1 MDLFFPDHQTT
12 FAEAIDSLRGRSV
25 AVIGHLRPDGD
36 CIGSQVGLC
45 RLLNANGAQAVCVND
60 DPVPR
65 VLQPFVADTPFFQAE
80 AYEPEAGTVAVTV
93 DCADPRRIGDRL
105 YALFPEVAFNV
116 DHHISNPGYGIRNII
131 TDHASAT
138 GEILAGLALDAG
150 LAVDPVTA
158 QAFYVGIATDTGQF
172 RFSATTPQ
180 VFEIAFRLCALGAD
194 PAGAAF
200 HLYENESPAK
210 IRLLQRFLAS
220 FENHFD
226 GRVCLGL
233 LPDEAFRESGAGPE
247 DTEGLVDYA
256 RAIDGVEIGVLLE
269 ERGGKI
275 KGSLR
280 SKDAKYRVDQIARQ
294 FGGGGH
300 ACAAGLNLEDP
311 LETVR
316 DRVLAAI
323 ETQMKNV
330 N

>member
-1 MDLFFPDHQTT
+1 MDLFFPDHRNT
-12 FAEAIDSLRGRSV
+12 FAEAMEALKGKSI
-25 AVIGHLRPDGD
+25 AVIGHVRPDGD

-45 RLLNANGAQAVCVND
+45 RLLNAAGADAVCVNH

-65 VLQPFVADTPFFQAE
+65 VLKPFVGDTPFFQAE
-80 AYEPEAGTVAVTV
+80 AWEPGPDTVAVTV
-93 DCADPRRIGDRL
+93 DCADPKRIGAKLRD
-105 YALFPEVAFNV
+105 AFPEVAFNV

-150 LAVDPVTA
+150 LPVDATTA
-158 QAFYVGIATDTGQF
+158 QAFYIGIATDTGQF

-180 VFEIAFRLCALGAD
+180 VFEIACRLCALGAD

-226 GRVCLGL
+226 GRVVLGL
-233 LPDEAFRESGAGPE
+233 LPDSAFRESGAGPE

-256 RAIDGVEIGVLLE
+256 RAIDGVDIGLLLE
-269 ERGGKI
+269 ERNGAV

-280 SKDAKYRVDQIARQ
+280 SKEPRFRCDRIAQQ

-300 ACAAGLNLEDP
+300 ACAAGLNLDEP

-316 DRVLAAI
+316 ERVLAAI
-323 ETQMKNV
+323 ETQLNTV
-330 N
+330 S